1 MAKEI
6 TPESKAINMV
16 LKKEV
21 IRTSNIAKTI
31 ADSSGL
37 SVLKNSLY
45 TVQNIKMLMIIIY
58 YRTSRITYSSSE
70 RSEWMLLG

>member
-58 YRTSRITYSSSE
+58 YRTSRVTYSE
-70 RSEWMLLG
+70 